1 MVGGIMI
8 SWLRRISP
16 PVITSQRGS
25 ALPVVL
31 IFAVAGLIT
40 VVLFLQFTLSSSK
53 YSFDTLNALQV
64 NLNARSGVYIAF
76 DELSNNG
83 AAKNILLPEID
94 ARDSSFGK
102 SLFND
107 KDSSSARLSS
117 TDISENNKLTFDSG
131 SKRYRL
137 YSLDTLDSADV
148 TLISDGGSGI
158 LRSVFTDGT
167 HTATVEA
174 TLGSRIPF
182 RPDTVA
188 VCYNTDD
195 WDASGVTGTTFSS
208 GNQPDSVS
216 MWLRSM
222 VSKYQEQIVSSDT
235 GSIEPPI
242 TIQSN
247 RDLSKIK
254 RVVSSDL
261 VLDGSFNKLVWRDT
275 GTFIV
280 LGRMD
285 VSSDVAI
292 EGIKL
297 VVRGEI
303 TLNGESILNNV
314 SLFSQSKIF
323 FADDSK
329 FSGNAMALNSV
340 AIYGNAEIRNKS
352 TILVCGESMS
362 SQDTSGKK
370 EREGETDIK
379 KIYSIEI
386 GDKAVVDGVL
396 IAVGNPGD
404 IKTHEDVVISGVMI
418 AQKEI
423 GHLGKFRGLMTA
435 GRFVDPDVKLEQRT
449 PPPSATGTKN
459 DPKST
464 VKNPSPIKN
473 IIKGDVESLH
483 NINDYKLPFFI
494 GKLTIVKWREF

>member
-1 MVGGIMI
+1 MT
-8 SWLRRISP
+8 SRLRRISP

-25 ALPVVL
+25 ALPVVI

-40 VVLFLQFTLSSSK
+40 VILFLQFNLSSSK
-53 YSFDTLNALQV
+53 YSFDTHKSLQA

-76 DELSNNG
+76 NELCNNG
-83 AAKNILLPEID
+83 VTENALLPEID

-107 KDSSSARLSS
+107 DSSSIKSDPVS
-117 TDISENNKLTFDSG
+117 TDISENGKLTFDSG

-137 YSLDTLDSADV
+137 YSLDSLDSADV
-148 TLISDGGSGI
+148 TLNNDGGAGI

-182 RPDTVA
+182 KPDTVA
-188 VCYNTDD
+188 VGYNTDD

-208 GNQPDSVS
+208 GNKPDSVS

-222 VSKYQEQIVSSDT
+222 ISNYQEQIVSSDT
-235 GSIEPPI
+235 GSIEPPV
-242 TIQSN
+242 TVQSN
-247 RDLSKIK
+247 RDLLKIK
-254 RVVSSDL
+254 RVMSSDL
-261 VLDGSFNKLVWRDT
+261 ILDGSFNKLVWRDT
-275 GTFIV
+275 GTFVV

-285 VSSDVAI
+285 VSSEVEI

-297 VVRGEI
+297 VVGGEI

-314 SLFSQSKIF
+314 SLFSRSKIF

-352 TILVCGESMS
+352 TILVCGESTS
-362 SQDTSGKK
+362 SQNTSG
-370 EREGETDIK
+370 EAGREGLADIK

-386 GDKAVVDGVL
+386 GDKAIVDAVL

-404 IKTHEDVVISGVMI
+404 IKTHEDVMISGVMI

-435 GRFVDPDVKLEQRT
+435 GRFVDPDVKLEQIT
-449 PPPSATGTKN
+449 PPPAAPGAKN
-459 DPKST
+459 DPKGA
-464 VKNPSPIKN
+464 VKNPVPIKN
-473 IIKGDVESLH
+473 IIKGEAESLY

-494 GKLTIVKWREF
+494 GKLTITKWREF

>member
-1 MVGGIMI
+1 MI

-25 ALPVVL
+25 ALPVVI

-40 VVLFLQFTLSSSK
+40 VVLFLQFNLTTSR
-53 YSFDTLNALQV
+53 YSFDTRNALQA

-76 DELSNNG
+76 NELSNNDS
-83 AAKNILLPEID
+83 AENAMLPLID

-102 SLFND
+102 SLFDDENS
-107 KDSSSARLSS
+107 DSVKS
-117 TDISENNKLTFDSG
+117 TSTGFSGDTKLTFDG
-131 SKRYRL
+131 GPKRYRL

-148 TLISDGGSGI
+148 TLISNGGSGI
-158 LRSVFTDGT
+158 LHSVFTDGT

-216 MWLRSM
+216 IWLRSM
-222 VSKYQEQIVSSDT
+222 ISKYQEQIVSSDT
-235 GSIEPPI
+235 GSVEPAL

-247 RDLSKIK
+247 RDVSKIK
-254 RVVSSDL
+254 RVMSGDMIV
-261 VLDGSFNKLVWRDT
+261 DGSFNKLVWRDT
-275 GTFIV
+275 GTFII
-280 LGRMD
+280 LGRLD
-285 VSSDVAI
+285 VSGEVEI

-297 VVRGEI
+297 VVRGEL

-352 TILVCGESMS
+352 TIIVCGESTA
-362 SQDTSGKK
+362 SQDT
-370 EREGETDIK
+370 ERAEGRDIQPDIK

-396 IAVGNPGD
+396 IALGNPGD
-404 IKTHEDVVISGVMI
+404 IKTHEGVVVSGVMI

-435 GRFVDPDVKLEQRT
+435 GRFVDPDVKLEQLIL
-449 PPPSATGTKN
+449 PPPATDTKN
-459 DPKST
+459 KPKGT
-464 VKNPSPIKN
+464 VKNPVPIKN
-473 IIKGDVESLH
+473 VIKGDVESLPA
-483 NINDYKLPFFI
+483 INDYKLPFFI
-494 GKLTIVKWREF
+494 GKLTIIKWREF

>member
-1 MVGGIMI
+1 MI

-16 PVITSQRGS
+16 TLINSQRGS
-25 ALPVVL
+25 ALPVVI

-40 VVLFLQFTLSSSK
+40 AVLFLQFNLTSSK
-53 YSFDTLNALQV
+53 YSFDTLNSLQV

-76 DELSNNG
+76 DELSKNG
-83 AAKNILLPEID
+83 NDKKSILPEID

-107 KDSSSARLSS
+107 DDSASATSAS
-117 TDISENNKLTFDSG
+117 AAASGNIGLTFDSG

-148 TLISDGGSGI
+148 TLISDGGAGI
-158 LRSVFTDGT
+158 LRSVFTNGK
-167 HTATVEA
+167 HTATIEA

-182 RPDTVA
+182 KPDTVA
-188 VCYNTDD
+188 VCYNKDD
-195 WDASGVTGTTFSS
+195 WDAPGVTGTTFSS

-222 VSKYQEQIVSSDT
+222 ISKYQEQIVSSDT
-235 GSIEPPI
+235 GSIEPPV
-242 TIQSN
+242 TIQSI

-261 VLDGSFNKLVWRDT
+261 ILDGSFNKLVWRDT
-275 GTFIV
+275 GTIIV

-285 VSSDVAI
+285 ISGEVQI

-303 TLNGESILNNV
+303 TLNGETLLNNV

-352 TILVCGESMS
+352 TILVCGESAS
-362 SQDTSGKK
+362 SMDTSGKT
-370 EREGETDIK
+370 EQVVQSDQK

-386 GDKAVVDGVL
+386 GDKAVIDGIL
-396 IAVGNPGD
+396 IALGNPGD
-404 IKTHEDVVISGVMI
+404 IKTHESVKISGVMI

-435 GRFVDPDVKLEQRT
+435 GRFVDPDVRKEQLTMT
-449 PPPSATGTKN
+449 PAKPGGKT
-459 DPKST
+459 DPKNT
-464 VKNPSPIKN
+464 AKIPSQIKN
-473 IIKGDVESLH
+473 VIKGDAEPLN
-483 NINDYKLPFFI
+483 NINDYRLPFFI
-494 GKLTIVKWREF
+494 GKLIIAKWREF

>member
-1 MVGGIMI
+1 MI

-16 PVITSQRGS
+16 PLINSQRGS
-25 ALPVVL
+25 ALPVVI

-40 VVLFLQFTLSSSK
+40 VVLFLQFNLSSSK
-53 YSFDTLNALQV
+53 YSFDALNALQV

-76 DELSNNG
+76 DELTNKGND
-83 AAKNILLPEID
+83 KNIILPEMD

-102 SLFND
+102 SLFYD
-107 KDSSSARLSS
+107 DDSSSAG
-117 TDISENNKLTFDSG
+117 TTAADISENVKLTFDSG

-148 TLISDGGSGI
+148 TLISDGGAGI

-174 TLGSRIPF
+174 TLGSKIPF
-182 RPDTVA
+182 KPDTVA
-188 VCYNTDD
+188 VCYNTDE
-195 WDASGVTGTTFSS
+195 WDAPGVKGTKLSS

-222 VSKYQEQIVSSDT
+222 ISNYQEQIVSSDT

-247 RDLSKIK
+247 RDVSKIK
-254 RVVSSDL
+254 RVMSSDL
-261 VLDGSFNKLVWRDT
+261 ILDGSFNKLVWRDT

-280 LGRMD
+280 LGRVD
-285 VSSDVAI
+285 ISSEVEI

-340 AIYGNAEIRNKS
+340 AIYGNAEICKKS
-352 TILVCGESMS
+352 TILVCGESTS
-362 SQDTSGKK
+362 SQDTSDKT
-370 EREGETDIK
+370 EQNVLADIK

-386 GDKAVVDGVL
+386 GDKAVVDGIL
-396 IAVGNPGD
+396 IALGNPGD
-404 IKTHEDVVISGVMI
+404 IKTHESVVISGVMI

-435 GRFVDPDVKLEQRT
+435 GRFVDPDVRLEPLIV
-449 PPPSATGTKN
+449 PPAATGAKN
-459 DPKST
+459 DQKSAKT
-464 VKNPSPIKN
+464 NPAPIKN
-473 IIKGDVESLH
+473 SIKGDVESLN
-483 NINDYKLPFFI
+483 NIDDYKLPFFI
-494 GKLTIVKWREF
+494 GKLTITRWREF